1 MKDKIKADTS
11 QNIRLQVENHNSE
24 YELQNIVNIFKPY
37 IDFNCDIL
45 SRVNGGRVSAK
56 ILKDGETVQD
66 LSLYVEDE
74 GQIRQALKKTLYVT
88 LSKLA
93 KHQVPWGVLT
103 GIRPTKVIHKY
114 KNIGLDESN
123 IKKILLGDYCIS
135 QEKVAL
141 MMEIASKEDRI
152 LTENK
157 EDEISIYIGIPFCP
171 TRCLYCS
178 FTSYSLEEKGNQ
190 VDRYLDALIKE
201 IYHVSKILSNR
212 HIRSIYIGGG
222 TPTSLDSGQLKRLLN
237 EVERCFD
244 LDSIQE
250 YTIEAGR
257 PDTIDRVKLKI
268 MKDHN
273 VDRISINPQTMNQ
286 KTLDIIGRS
295 HSVEDIINIFNIAR
309 EEGHNNIN
317 MDLIIGLPG
326 ETPADV
332 TRTMREISKL
342 NPDSITVHTM
352 AIKRASRLKQEI
364 IQHDLTKSKDIHD
377 MLSITAKS
385 TNDMEMEPYYMYRQ
399 KDTLGNFENVGYAR
413 LGKECVYNIQM
424 IAEQQTIIAMG
435 AGAVSKIV
443 YDNGDRIERIPNVRN
458 LEEYVSRVDEMIDR
472 KLSVIGVVDIGD
484 VGDVGDGSQK

>member
-1 MKDKIKADTS
+1 MKGKIETNAG
-11 QNIRLQVENHNSE
+11 QNIILKVENYNSE
-24 YELQNIVNIFKPY
+24 YELKNIVNIFKPY
-37 IDFNCDIL
+37 IGFDCEIL
-45 SRVNGGRVSAK
+45 SRVDGGRVSTK
-56 ILKDGETVQD
+56 ILRDGETVQE
-66 LSLYVEDE
+66 LSLYAEDQ
-74 GQIRQALKKTLYVT
+74 GKIRQVLKKTLYLA
-88 LSKLA
+88 LSNLTKC
-93 KHQVPWGVLT
+93 QMPWGVLT

-114 KNIGLDESN
+114 KNAGLDEAN
-123 IKKILLGDYCIS
+123 IKKILLDEYCIS

-141 MMEIASKEDRI
+141 MMEIAGKEDRI

-157 EDEISIYIGIPFCP
+157 QDEVSIYIGIPFCP

-190 VDRYLDALIKE
+190 VDRYLDVLIKE

-212 HIRSIYIGGG
+212 HIRSLYIGGG

-244 LDSIQE
+244 LDNVQE

-257 PDTIDRVKLKI
+257 PDTIDRAKLKI
-268 MKDHN
+268 MKDYN

-286 KTLDIIGRS
+286 KTLDAIGRS

-326 ETPADV
+326 ETSTDV
-332 TRTMREISKL
+332 IRTMHEISKL

-352 AIKRASRLKQEI
+352 AIKRASRLKEEI
-364 IQHDLTKSKDIHD
+364 IQHNFTESKDIHE
-377 MLSITAKS
+377 MLSITS
-385 TNDMEMEPYYMYRQ
+385 MGTQDMGMNPYYMYRQ
-399 KDTLGNFENVGYAR
+399 KDTLGNFENVGYAH
-413 LGKECVYNIQM
+413 LGKECVYNVQM

-435 AGAVSKIV
+435 AGAISKIV
-443 YDNGDRIERIPNVRN
+443 YDNGNKIERIPNVRN
-458 LEEYVSRVDEMIDR
+458 LEEYISRVDEMITR
-472 KLSVIGVVDIGD
+472 KLAVIVAR
-484 VGDVGDGSQK
+484 DGSQK